1 MKNILSL
8 TLILI
13 SAFGWTQTT
22 TTHTLTFQDSV
33 RDYRLYV
40 PASYDGSEAV
50 PLLFNLHGY
59 TSNNNAQE
67 VYGDFRGIADTAN
80 FILIHPNGTFD
91 ENGDRWWNSYQ
102 VFGAVDDVA
111 FLSHLIDVIDADYN
125 INLDRVYSTGMSNGG
140 FMSFELA
147 CASSRFTAV
156 ASVTGSMT
164 SNRPS
169 TCNPARTT
177 PAMQIHG
184 TADNVVPYAGN
195 AYFAPVENVVDFWVN
210 HVNADPTPVVTNLPE
225 LDPNDPTSTEW
236 FVYENG
242 DKNATVEHF
251 KVTNGGH
258 TWPGS
263 AFNIGVTSQDFDAS
277 VEIWRFFS
285 QYDAAT
291 LSTSSLTIDDFEVSV
306 FPNPSQDGKIKIKS
320 DYALDAIKVTD
331 VLGKSIL
338 EKTPKT
344 NSFELELKDRGV
356 YFISISTKAK
366 QITKRVVV
374 Q

>member
-1 MKNILSL
+1 MKIILSL
-8 TLILI
+8 SFLVICAL
-13 SAFGWTQTT
+13 AWTQT
-22 TTHTLTFQDSV
+22 TTHTLTYEDSI

-40 PASYDGSEAV
+40 PAAYDGSEAV

-59 TSNNNAQE
+59 TSNNFEQE
-67 VYGDFRGIADTAN
+67 NYGDFRDIADTAN
-80 FILIHPNGTFD
+80 FIIIHPNGTFD
-91 ENGDRWWNSYQ
+91 LNGERWWNSYE
-102 VFGAVDDVA
+102 VPGAIDDVA

-125 INLDRVYSTGMSNGG
+125 IDLNRVYSTGMSNGG

-147 CASSRFTAV
+147 CATNRFTAV
-156 ASVTGSMT
+156 ASVTGSMPI
-164 SNRPS
+164 NRPG

-184 TADNVVPYAGN
+184 TADNVVPYNGSAQ
-195 AYFAPVENVVDFWVN
+195 FAAVEDVVDFWVD
-210 HVNADPTPVVTNLPE
+210 HVNANTTPVVTNLPE

-242 DKNATVEHF
+242 DQNATVEHF

-258 TWPGS
+258 TWPG
-263 AFNIGVTSQDFDAS
+263 APFNIGVTSQDFNAS

-285 QYDAAT
+285 QYNSAT
-291 LSTSSLTIDDFEVSV
+291 LSTSSETIDDFEVTV

-366 QITKRVVV
+366 QVTKRVVV